1 MPHTS
6 YRLLRPSYL
15 LAAAL
20 SAAFLALVMATA
32 WRGFGAAFDSD
43 DFPEDL
49 AVKLEL
55 LPRIFPLHMVTG
67 ALALLLVPLAFGLRK
82 WPRWH
87 RWAGRVA
94 AADVV
99 VAGVTS
105 LPVALSA
112 PVTRVSA
119 LGFAAQGCVWLGLL
133 ARGVWMIRRGRAAQ
147 HRQSMLMMAAVTSG
161 AIFFR
166 VYLAFWAMLA
176 HGAGFALFYACDAWA
191 GWGLP
196 LLATWFVLSRRDAT
210 ILEKV

>member
-1 MPHTS
+1 MPALW
-6 YRLLRPSYL
+6 RVLLWL
-15 LAAAL
+15 VLA
-20 SAAFLALVMATA
+20 
-32 WRGFGAAFDSD
+32 GFGGLVIVTLVKGFGEAFSND
-43 DFPEDL
+43 DFPEAL
-49 AVKLEL
+49 AIKLEL

-67 ALALLLVPLAFGLRK
+67 AAALLLVPLAYGLRK

-87 RWAGRVA
+87 RWPNLHRWIGRVA
-94 AADVV
+94 AADVA

-133 ARGVWMIRRGRAAQ
+133 ARGVWMIRRGHVAQ

-196 LLATWFVLSRRDAT
+196 LLATWFVLSRRDVT